1 MTEIHN
7 VPFRLIITTQ
17 CNGSCYFCH
26 KEGANT
32 PLDMPLD
39 LVKRCSAIASS
50 ISAPNSI
57 TGGEPTLRK
66 DLDQII
72 NEIHEAAPN
81 NNLSLT
87 TNGFRLIDFCN
98 NIGTSIDTLNL
109 SITSF
114 NSSISQRYQNV
125 KPDKALHSF
134 ECFPAVNKNLN
145 IVVVQDNYRE
155 INSFIE
161 YCVKKS
167 CDLDLMFELKS
178 YTKDDLLLQ
187 KYIFD
192 LIEGLG
198 KAKIILKP
206 SPVLEIDVNENT
218 KIRLKHPYLSAIPK
232 FDFCQNCDDILSC
245 YERICSLRIYPNG
258 SISPCLKKRI
268 KTNCIDFEHDI
279 IDVYKNILNGFS
291 LLSFIINQ

>member
-1 MTEIHN
+1 MIENHII
-7 VPFRLIITTQ
+7 PFRLIITTQ

-32 PLDMPLD
+32 PQDMPLE
-39 LVKRCSAIASS
+39 LIKRCSAIANS
-50 ISAPNSI
+50 ISAPISI

-66 DLDQII
+66 DLNKII
-72 NEIHEAAPN
+72 NEIHKVAPN

-98 NIGTSIDTLNL
+98 SIETSIDTLNL
-109 SITSF
+109 SITSL
-114 NSSISQRYQNV
+114 NNSISLRYQNV
-125 KPDKALHSF
+125 KPEKALHSF
-134 ECFPAVNKNLN
+134 ECFPAINKNLN

-155 INSFIE
+155 INSFID
-161 YCVKKS
+161 YCVKQC

-232 FDFCQNCDDILSC
+232 FDFCQNCNEILSC

-258 SISPCLKKRI
+258 YYSPCLKKRI
-268 KTNCIDFEHDI
+268 ATNSSDFEHDI
-279 IDVYKNILNGFS
+279 IEAYKNILNNFS
-291 LLSFIINQ
+291 LLSFIID